1 MGRWFESNTDYFY
14 LSFMC
19 KKRKYKDL
27 ISVMFALSQCKKVGK
42 FNPIRNEK
50 RYYYCEECKCY
61 HLTSKEKSYE

>member
-1 MGRWFESNTDYFY
+1 
-14 LSFMC
+14 MC

-61 HLTSKEKSYE
+61 HLTSKEKSYG